1 MAPPKPAPDQQTKK
15 LQVYLTP
22 VLLRAILLL
31 LLSDTIVPQSII
43 KTLPGFPG
51 DLPFELETGHFFKQL
66 SVTKKGIQEMTLLY
80 FGWRVALVVLLFF
93 PSSMKSVEVVG
104 NSLSEVK
111 VGLNRLTDLS
121 SKIKSFNFM
130 WIFIFGEHVE
140 NWLAVGLGGG
150 NVLICLWCGVAR
162 WQSMAPPK
170 PAPDQQTKKLQ
181 VYLTPVLLRAILLL
195 LLSDTIVPQSII
207 KTLPGFPGDLPFELE
222 TGYIGVGERDEVQL
236 FYYFLE
242 SERNPRDDPLILWMA
257 GGPGCS
263 SLFSFFYEIGPL
275 KFNFTLNPSNSGES
289 KPTLEL
295 NPYSWTK
302 VANIIFID
310 QPAGSGFSYAKKWEA
325 YNSSDT
331 RSASLTYD
339 FLRKWLV
346 DHPNFLNNPLY
357 ICGIS
362 YIGIVVP
369 IVVQEIY
376 NGNEAGKE
384 PRMKIKVKDYIKHL
398 DWAGYILFN
407 PLTNRNSDINSRIPY
422 AHRVALLSDELY
434 EVANIIFIDQ
444 PAGSGFSYAKKWEA
458 YNSSDTRSASL
469 TYDFLRKWLVDHP
482 NFLNNPLYIC
492 GISYIGIV
500 VPIVVQE
507 IYNGNEAGKE
517 PRMKIKVKDYIK
529 HLDWAV
535 LIFFPCLFTIF
546 FYCGYIL
553 FNPLTNRNSDI
564 NSRIPYAH
572 RVALLSDELY
582 ESAKSNCQGVYIA
595 VDPDNRLC
603 ASDLEVVNECVEKI
617 YFDQILEPIC
627 LTTISKPNLLRSYR
641 SSLEENPIDI
651 IWSLPRLSEPWCRD
665 NTYKAAAVWAND
677 KAVQNALHIRE
688 VRGTIREW
696 VRCNKSIQYS
706 FGLSETVSYTF
717 NVPSS
722 VDYHRNLTNKKC
734 RALIASGDHDM
745 VVPHLGTEKWIR
757 SLNLTV
763 ESDWEPW
770 FVEGQVAGWIYRILY
785 TQRLLADICNSKG
798 MKS

>member
-1 MAPPKPAPDQQTKK
+1 MFF
-15 LQVYLTP
+15 LF
-22 VLLRAILLL
+22 
-31 LLSDTIVPQSII
+31 IV
-43 KTLPGFPG
+43 
-51 DLPFELETGHFFKQL
+51 
-66 SVTKKGIQEMTLLY
+66 
-80 FGWRVALVVLLFF
+80 
-93 PSSMKSVEVVG
+93 
-104 NSLSEVK
+104 
-111 VGLNRLTDLS
+111 
-121 SKIKSFNFM
+121 
-130 WIFIFGEHVE
+130 
-140 NWLAVGLGGG
+140 
-150 NVLICLWCGVAR
+150 
-162 WQSMAPPK
+162 
-170 PAPDQQTKKLQ
+170 
-181 VYLTPVLLRAILLL
+181 
-195 LLSDTIVPQSII
+195 
-207 KTLPGFPGDLPFELE
+207 
-222 TGYIGVGERDEVQL
+222 
-236 FYYFLE
+236 
-242 SERNPRDDPLILWMA
+242 
-257 GGPGCS
+257 
-263 SLFSFFYEIGPL
+263 GPL

-384 PRMKIKVKDYIKHL
+384 PRMKIK
-398 DWAGYILFN
+398 
-407 PLTNRNSDINSRIPY
+407 
-422 AHRVALLSDELY
+422 
-434 EVANIIFIDQ
+434 
-444 PAGSGFSYAKKWEA
+444 
-458 YNSSDTRSASL
+458 
-469 TYDFLRKWLVDHP
+469 
-482 NFLNNPLYIC
+482 
-492 GISYIGIV
+492 
-500 VPIVVQE
+500 
-507 IYNGNEAGKE
+507 
-517 PRMKIKVKDYIK
+517 
-529 HLDWAV
+529 
-535 LIFFPCLFTIF
+535 
-546 FYCGYIL
+546 GYIL

-688 VRGTIREW
+688 GTIREW

-734 RALIASGDHDM
+734 RALIAREMD
-745 VVPHLGTEKWIR
+745 TFFK
-757 SLNLTV
+757 
-763 ESDWEPW
+763 SD
-770 FVEGQVAGWIYRILY
+770 R
-785 TQRLLADICNSKG
+785 RK
-798 MKS
+798 